1 MRAEMVLDE
10 IEKINLIESFNI
22 ETKARLDRDDIQG
35 WLKTVSG
42 FANAEGG
49 FLYIGVEDKSGKL
62 IGFDRKEVDNERNYF
77 NNQVNQH
84 IVPVPPM
91 KISFIPYENNGKEL
105 FVIKIEIM
113 ESSLKPVFLK
123 YKGILGIY
131 MRREGF
137 TNGATVEE
145 VIDMA
150 TKSKQSQYDMLV
162 SDLDYKK
169 ADFCKLFRIYSD
181 NNGGK
186 TLTDKVLQ
194 SCHFFDDEKK
204 LRNGAVFFM
213 DEYKGEKTL
222 VKCSLFT
229 GFTRGSN
236 RILSSTEFKGNILDS
251 ISFMLDFVRL
261 RMNHSIIKKDFV
273 HDALDAYPVRALTEG
288 IINAVAHRDYYID
301 GSQIQVDMFRDRLE
315 ISSPGNLYQ
324 VGKVIKTYN
333 LTGFVSKRRN
343 TVISGILVKCRMMEA
358 EGTGFEKIAQAYKDA
373 DIRHR
378 PFICASSDH
387 FKLVLPD
394 LTYDDGVEII
404 SMLPEV
410 EFAPIALESKY
421 AAEILTLC
429 SYGAKNASE
438 IADYIGV
445 KASSYFRKNIL
456 GPLVEKGY
464 LNEIGQRKPLLYK
477 TNPDIIEEPGS
488 DE

>member
-1 MRAEMVLDE
+1 MLLDE
-10 IEKINLIESFNI
+10 IERINLIESFNI

-49 FLYIGVEDKSGKL
+49 FLYIGVEDKTNKL

-84 IVPVPPM
+84 IVPVPPL
-91 KISFIPYENNGKEL
+91 KISFLPYENNGKEL
-105 FVIKIEIM
+105 FVLKIEIM
-113 ESSLKPVFLK
+113 ESALKPVFLK
-123 YKGILGIY
+123 YKGLLGIY

-150 TKSKQSQYDMLV
+150 TKSKQAQYDMLV
-162 SDLDYKK
+162 SDIDYNRD
-169 ADFCKLFRIYSD
+169 DFRKLFKVYSE
-181 NNGGK
+181 NNGGR

-194 SCHFFDDEKK
+194 SCHFFDDAKK
-204 LRNGAVFFM
+204 LRNGAVFFR
-213 DEYKGEKTL
+213 DEYNDEKTL
-222 VKCSLFT
+222 VKCSVFT
-229 GFTRGSN
+229 GFTRGGN
-236 RILSSTEFKGNILDS
+236 RIISSSEFRGNILDS
-251 ISFMLDFVRL
+251 IAFMLDFVRL
-261 RMNHSIIKKDFV
+261 RMNHSIIKKDFG
-273 HDALDAYPVRALTEG
+273 HDAVDAYPERALAEG

-301 GSQIQVDMFRDRLE
+301 GSQMQVDMFRDRLE

-324 VGKVIKTYN
+324 VGKVIKTYD

-358 EGTGFEKIAQAYKDA
+358 EGTGFEKITEAYRTA
-373 DIRHR
+373 DRRHK
-378 PFICASSDH
+378 PFICAASDH

-394 LTYDDGVEII
+394 LTYDDGVETI
-404 SMLPEV
+404 SMLPDI
-410 EFAPIALESKY
+410 EFVSIAPESKY

-429 SYGAKNASE
+429 YYGARNASE

-456 GPLVEKGY
+456 KPLVDKGY
-464 LNEIGQRKPLLYK
+464 LNEIGHRKPALYK
-477 TNPDIIEEPGS
+477 TNPDIIEKSEFN
-488 DE
+488 E

>member
-1 MRAEMVLDE
+1 MLLDE
-10 IEKINLIESFNI
+10 IERINLIESFNI
-22 ETKARLDRDDIQG
+22 ETKARLDRDDIRG

-49 FLYIGVEDKSGKL
+49 FLYIGVEDKTNKL

-91 KISFIPYENNGKEL
+91 KISFLPYENNGKEL

-113 ESSLKPVFLK
+113 ESVLKPVFLK
-123 YKGILGIY
+123 YKGLLGIY

-150 TKSKQSQYDMLV
+150 TKSKQAQYDMLV
-162 SDLDYKK
+162 SDIDYNRD
-169 ADFCKLFRIYSD
+169 DFSKLFRVYSE
-181 NNGGK
+181 NNEGK

-194 SCHFFDDEKK
+194 SCHFFDDGKK
-204 LRNGAVFFM
+204 LRNGAVLFR
-213 DEYKGEKTL
+213 DGYNDEKTL
-222 VKCSLFT
+222 VKCSAFN

-236 RILSSTEFKGNILDS
+236 RIISSSEFKGNILDS
-251 ISFMLDFVRL
+251 IAFMLDFVRL
-261 RMNHSIIKKDFV
+261 RMNHSIIKKNFG
-273 HDALDAYPVRALTEG
+273 HDAVDAYPERALAEG

-358 EGTGFEKIAQAYKDA
+358 EGTGFEKITEAYRNA
-373 DIRHR
+373 DRRHK
-378 PFICASSDH
+378 PFICAASDH

-394 LTYDDGVEII
+394 LTYDDGVETI
-404 SMLPEV
+404 SMLPDI
-410 EFAPIALESKY
+410 EFVPIALESKY

-429 SYGAKNASE
+429 SYGARNASE

-456 GPLVEKGY
+456 EPLIEKGY
-464 LNEIGQRKPLLYK
+464 LNEIGQRKPSLYK
-477 TNPDIIEEPGS
+477 TNPDIIEEPEFS
-488 DE
+488 E

>member
-1 MRAEMVLDE
+1 MDE

-49 FLYIGVEDKSGKL
+49 FLYIGVEDKTNKL

-91 KISFIPYENNGKEL
+91 KISFIPYENNGRQL

-123 YKGILGIY
+123 YKGLLGIY

-150 TKSKQSQYDMLV
+150 TKSKQLQYDMLV
-162 SDLDYKK
+162 SDVDYNRG
-169 ADFCKLFRIYSD
+169 DFGKLLKVYSD
-181 NNGGK
+181 NNDGK
-186 TLTDKVLQ
+186 TLTDKVLEA
-194 SCHFFDDEKK
+194 CHFFNDDRK
-204 LRNGAVFFM
+204 LRNGALFFR
-213 DEYKGEKTL
+213 DDYNGDKTL
-222 VKCSLFT
+222 VKCSIFT
-229 GFTRGSN
+229 GFTRGGD
-236 RILSSTEFKGNILDS
+236 RILSASEFRGNILDS
-251 ISFMLDFVRL
+251 IAFMIDFVRL
-261 RMNHSIIKKDFV
+261 RMNHSIIKKDFG
-273 HDALDAYPVRALTEG
+273 HDEIDAYPERALTEG

-301 GSQIQVDMFRDRLE
+301 GAQIQVDMFRDRLE
-315 ISSPGNLYQ
+315 ISSPGNLYL
-324 VGKVIKTYN
+324 VGKVVKTYD
-333 LTGFVSKRRN
+333 LSSFVSKRRN
-343 TVISGILVKCRMMEA
+343 TVISDILVKCRMMEA
-358 EGTGFEKIAQAYKDA
+358 EGTGFEKIAEAYKNVDG
-373 DIRHR
+373 RHK
-378 PFICASSDH
+378 PFISAASDH

-394 LTYDDGVEII
+394 LTYDDGIETI
-404 SMLPEV
+404 SMLPEI
-410 EFAPIALESKY
+410 EFAAIDLDTRY

-429 SYGAKNASE
+429 AYGAKNASE

-445 KASSYFRKNIL
+445 KPSSYFRKNIL

-464 LNEIGQRKPLLYK
+464 LNELVQSKPVLYK
-477 TNPDIIEEPGS
+477 TNPDIIEAPS
-488 DE
+488 VH